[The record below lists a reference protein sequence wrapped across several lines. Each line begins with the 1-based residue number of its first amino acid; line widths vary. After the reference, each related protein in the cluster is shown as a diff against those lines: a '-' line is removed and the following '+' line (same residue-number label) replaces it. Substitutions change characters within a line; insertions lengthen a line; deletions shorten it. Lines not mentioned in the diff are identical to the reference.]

1 MAHTFGS
8 PIVRVVH
15 VAGAAAVSAVC
26 RHDRR
31 PPDRLPPPPVWSHHV
46 DIPLL
51 LPLSVCLAV
60 CLPVF
65 VSACLPV
72 SLSLSAVCRSVGL
85 FVLFPLSCPAAPPA
99 LQRGLRRWAAAWLPR
114 ARGTRSGVGFTP
126 LPERG
131 SAGALRE
138 EGRGDQVVGAW
149 ADYDIRLTR
158 LHARPWVGS
167 SLLWVALHRC
177 R

>member
-1 MAHTFGS
+1 MALTGPLS
-8 PIVRVVH
+8 MG
-15 VAGAAAVSAVC
+15 VATASA
-26 RHDRR
+26 
-31 PPDRLPPPPVWSHHV
+31 
-46 DIPLL
+46 LL
-51 LPLSVCLAV
+51 QVLLAMCLSCLSVCL
-60 CLPVF
+60 
-65 VSACLPV
+65 SV
-72 SLSLSAVCRSVGL
+72 SLSLSAAVCRSVGL

>member
-1 MAHTFGS
+1 MWT
-8 PIVRVVH
+8 
-15 VAGAAAVSAVC
+15 
-26 RHDRR
+26 
-31 PPDRLPPPPVWSHHV
+31 LWS
-46 DIPLL
+46 
-51 LPLSVCLAV
+51 LSVWPIRIRRL
-60 CLPVF
+60 
-65 VSACLPV
+65 
-72 SLSLSAVCRSVGL
+72 
-85 FVLFPLSCPAAPPA
+85 
-99 LQRGLRRWAAAWLPR
+99 LRYLRVIIPE
-114 ARGTRSGVGFTP
+114 TCTCGVGFTP

-131 SAGALRE
+131 SGGALRE